1 MTKRFEGKVALVT
14 GASSG
19 IGQATALAFGREGAK
34 VVVAAR
40 RVQQGEETVEMIR
53 RNGGEAIFVKAD
65 ISNAA
70 EVESLMRATIEVYG
84 RLDCALNN
92 AGTSGNLMPAVDVSE
107 QEWDSVINTNLKG
120 AWLCLK
126 HEIALMVKQEGG
138 GSIVNMSSVLGLGGT
153 PIGASAYVASKH
165 ALIGLT
171 KATAVEYAKQ
181 GVRVNAVC
189 PGFIETALI
198 EVATT
203 APGAKEQLAALHPI
217 GRLGNPEEVAEAV
230 TWLCS
235 DAASFVTGHS
245 MVVDG
250 GYVAQ

>member
-40 RVQQGEETVEMIR
+40 RIQQGEETAEMIK
-53 RNGGEAIFVKAD
+53 RNGGEATFVKAD
-65 ISNAA
+65 IASAA

-107 QEWDSVINTNLKG
+107 QEWDAVINTNLKG

-126 HEIALMVKQEGG
+126 HEIALMVKQGG
-138 GSIVNMSSVLGLGGT
+138 GSIVNMSSVLGLEGT
-153 PIGASAYVASKH
+153 PIGASVYVASKH

-203 APGAKEQLAALHPI
+203 SPEAKEQLVALHPI

>member
-1 MTKRFEGKVALVT
+1 MTKQFEGKVALVT

-19 IGQATALAFGREGAK
+19 IGQAAALAFAREGAK

-40 RVQQGEETVEMIR
+40 RVQQGEETVDMIK
-53 RNGGEAIFVKAD
+53 RNGGEAVFVKAD
-65 ISNAA
+65 IASAA
-70 EVESLMRATIEVYG
+70 EVESLMRATMEVYG

-92 AGTSGNLMPAVDVSE
+92 AGTSGQLMPAVDVSE
-107 QEWDSVINTNLKG
+107 QEWDFVINTNLKG

-126 HEIALMVKQEGG
+126 HEIALMVKQGS

-153 PIGASAYVASKH
+153 QIGASAYVASKH
-165 ALIGLT
+165 ALVGLT
-171 KATAVEYAKQ
+171 KATAVEYARQ

-203 APGAKEQLAALHPI
+203 SPEAKDQLIALHPI

-230 TWLCS
+230 VWLCS

-250 GYVAQ
+250 GYIAQ